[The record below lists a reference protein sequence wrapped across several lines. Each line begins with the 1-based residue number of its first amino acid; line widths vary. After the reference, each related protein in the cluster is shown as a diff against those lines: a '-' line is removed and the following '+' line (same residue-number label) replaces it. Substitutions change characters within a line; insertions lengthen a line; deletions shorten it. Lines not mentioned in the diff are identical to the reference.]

1 MNKELEDLFRALT
14 VRYADLLKA
23 GSEDPRLLKEVRE
36 FLEYNGITK
45 DSLEVDSLDDAQVIE
60 LDIDDFGKVMNG

>member
-14 VRYADLLKA
+14 VTYAQILKS

-45 DSLEVDSLDDAQVIE
+45 DSLEVDSLDDAEIVE
-60 LDIDDFGKVMNG
+60 LDIEGFGKVMNG